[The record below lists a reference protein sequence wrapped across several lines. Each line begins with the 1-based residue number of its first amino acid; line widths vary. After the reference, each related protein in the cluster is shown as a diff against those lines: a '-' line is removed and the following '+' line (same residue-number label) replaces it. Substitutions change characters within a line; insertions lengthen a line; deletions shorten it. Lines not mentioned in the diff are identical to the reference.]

1 VTTWALPQKDSSSTR
16 RSPEKSAI
24 PIRLPPP
31 DLGGDDDVDQE
42 CDQDCQILPFDS
54 DCSGNPFAAYF
65 SHQLD
70 RLRSIRS
77 GSIVDRDSMIEEQE
91 LEANAAM
98 RASRATWAL
107 ISGEI
112 SNTFRNTH
120 RTPP

>member
-1 VTTWALPQKDSSSTR
+1 MPTWALPQKDSSSTR

-42 CDQDCQILPFDS
+42 SLPFDS
-54 DCSGNPFAAYF
+54 DVSGNPFAAYF
-65 SHQLD
+65 SHQLG

-120 RTPP
+120 CTPP